1 MRRKF
6 SEQYHI
12 NAALAA
18 MLDSSG
24 TATIGIL
31 DRLDEVEEKACAD
44 CTSRPDCL
52 YRSCERCRF
61 KQTLEHLV
69 NEVLDKD
76 EEAHA

>member
-1 MRRKF
+1 MRRRF
-6 SEQYHI
+6 SERYHI

-18 MLDSSG
+18 MLDSSS
-24 TATIGIL
+24 TASDIL
-31 DRLDEVEEKACAD
+31 DRLDEVEERACAE